1 MKNRFRATMKPS
13 TIQKRS
19 SSNTK

>member
-1 MKNRFRATMKPS
+1 MHPLPL

-19 SSNTK
+19 SSEHRNL